1 MAAQMKEFL
10 GTSYLF
16 GGNAPFIEELYE
28 KYLEN
33 PEAVEPQ
40 WRRWFDQIQ
49 QPGTRD
55 VAHQPIREAFVRLAY
70 QRPGGNGHAPTVAVA
85 ALERKQV
92 SVLQLINA
100 HRFLGLRHA
109 NIDPLKRFPKPDV
122 PELEPSYYGLTDA
135 DMEAVFNTGSLV
147 GPEQMPLREILR
159 AVRETYCGS
168 VGVEYMYISDV
179 AQKRW

>member
-1 MAAQMKEFL
+1 MSCRSPNAAKPRSHCQPDLKRASQTSSNALFSRTTTSGIANMAAQMKEFL

-49 QPGTRD
+49 QPGAPD

-70 QRPGGNGHAPTVAVA
+70 QRPGGNGHAPT
-85 ALERKQV
+85 
-92 SVLQLINA
+92 
-100 HRFLGLRHA
+100 
-109 NIDPLKRFPKPDV
+109 
-122 PELEPSYYGLTDA
+122 
-135 DMEAVFNTGSLV
+135 
-147 GPEQMPLREILR
+147 
-159 AVRETYCGS
+159 
-168 VGVEYMYISDV
+168 
-179 AQKRW
+179 